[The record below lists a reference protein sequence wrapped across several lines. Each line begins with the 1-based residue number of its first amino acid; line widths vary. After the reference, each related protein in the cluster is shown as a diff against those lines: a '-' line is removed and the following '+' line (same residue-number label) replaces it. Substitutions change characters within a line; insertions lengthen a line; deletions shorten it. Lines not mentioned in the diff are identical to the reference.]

1 MGRSEDRGMKVRLL
15 ELLTTIKDN
24 EKRLESQVAIS
35 SSLRYKKEAETN
47 LITELE
53 RLTELANRNN
63 QVAISQLEVAS
74 PMIAERLLI
83 QMKHKAR
90 IS

>member
-1 MGRSEDRGMKVRLL
+1 MKVRLL